1 MTNTQRRKAEVRQ
14 YKRILFATMPLF
26 FVAVLIQRAL
36 PWNWGNDER
45 SLFAATRSAANSTI
59 PFAFM

>member
-1 MTNTQRRKAEVRQ
+1 MTHSQRRKAEVRQ

-26 FVAVLIQRAL
+26 FVAVLINRAL
-36 PWNWGNDER
+36 PWNWGRDDR